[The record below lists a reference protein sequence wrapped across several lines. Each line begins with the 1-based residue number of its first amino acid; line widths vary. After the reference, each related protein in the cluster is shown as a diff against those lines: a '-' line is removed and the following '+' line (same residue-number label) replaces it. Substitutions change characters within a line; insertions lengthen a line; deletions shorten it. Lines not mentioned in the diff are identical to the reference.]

1 MVIDTSCHC
10 GDVRPLSCNK
20 MRFDYRMKIMRY
32 TTFFIASIATVC
44 SVGHSYAQSDGL
56 IFKNDKY
63 AVLNRGSLQ
72 VKHCLLSIYLL
83 ILRRNV
89 LGILKENGNLSMT
102 WLFIPNFKLLF
113 YLSIHCIICLWMK
126 WSMLSNRIVHCARAP
141 AFREFGHVM

>member
-63 AVLNRGSLQ
+63 AWYTDRIEQVEFTGKALSPVHLSSNFEEERTRDFKGEWKPKYDLAFYPQLQ
-72 VKHCLLSIYLL
+72 
-83 ILRRNV
+83 
-89 LGILKENGNLSMT
+89 T
-102 WLFIPNFKLLF
+102 PF
-113 YLSIHCIICLWMK
+113 
-126 WSMLSNRIVHCARAP
+126 
-141 AFREFGHVM
+141 